1 MDIDLPIGGYKHFK
15 GFVKHIER
23 DEGYSHKSA
32 VKIAGSV
39 EKKIK
44 QKQFC
49 RHCNQEKGTNP
60 LCTACLT
67 HMTI

>member
-1 MDIDLPIGGYKHFK
+1 MPIGKYKTAK
-15 GFVKHIER
+15 GFIHHLVK
-23 DEGYSHKSA
+23 DEGYSKESA
-32 VKIAGSV
+32 GRIYGGI

-44 QKQFC
+44 QKQLC